1 MKSIG
6 IITFHSSHNYG
17 SVLQAYAMVCTMRSL
32 GLQVSVIDYRHPKT
46 IAMYDFSWW
55 SKNRGLKANLANLWY
70 RGFLRRAIKREQ
82 KFNSFINSYFP
93 LTKRYLDYKE
103 IEDIYDYLV
112 CGSDQIWNPKSSG
125 KNSPAYFLDFGDN
138 NSTRFS
144 YAASSGSQPF
154 AKGQEEKYCRY
165 LQKFKNIG
173 VREYGMVTY
182 IKEALGL
189 SSTVNPDPTALITME
204 DWQKIEEPVIDVP
217 EKYILVY
224 SISNMIET
232 VKFAGKVGK
241 EYNIPVLH
249 INPSR
254 GSYYNMKKAGVISL
268 NDISPG
274 QFLWL
279 FHHAQFVI
287 SNSFHGNMFSII
299 YQRPFAW
306 YVTNEKDGRIST
318 LHERLGL
325 GKTRQVKELEDISKE
340 IWAMD
345 YCTINTIVD
354 NIRKQGIQYIM
365 ECIS

>member
-1 MKSIG
+1 M
-6 IITFHSSHNYG
+6 
-17 SVLQAYAMVCTMRSL
+17 
-32 GLQVSVIDYRHPKT
+32 
-46 IAMYDFSWW
+46 
-55 SKNRGLKANLANLWY
+55 
-70 RGFLRRAIKREQ
+70 
-82 KFNSFINSYFP
+82 
-93 LTKRYLDYKE
+93 
-103 IEDIYDYLV
+103 
-112 CGSDQIWNPKSSG
+112 
-125 KNSPAYFLDFGDN
+125 
-138 NSTRFS
+138 
-144 YAASSGSQPF
+144 
-154 AKGQEEKYCRY
+154 
-165 LQKFKNIG
+165 
-173 VREYGMVTY
+173 
-182 IKEALGL
+182 
-189 SSTVNPDPTALITME
+189 
-204 DWQKIEEPVIDVP
+204 
-217 EKYILVY
+217 
-224 SISNMIET
+224 
-232 VKFAGKVGK
+232 KFAGKVGK